1 MWFGNTVHAA
11 EHELDSG
18 LFSRQ
23 ASIPGNCQRGSK
35 NWPFAVWLTPCGW
48 LCVCVRVSMFAVST
62 MCVRV
67 SADPLSSAL
76 CVAAAF
82 VRYLCAA
89 LCLIN
94 AASSLNVCAA
104 TSRTMH
110 KFGRVTANP
119 AYSLSRSA
127 SFPLSVYAQQRI
139 LLSLLPW
146 QLFSMRTSMIWPL
159 TLWMLS

>member
-1 MWFGNTVHAA
+1 M
-11 EHELDSG
+11 
-18 LFSRQ
+18 
-23 ASIPGNCQRGSK
+23 
-35 NWPFAVWLTPCGW
+35 
-48 LCVCVRVSMFAVST
+48 CVRVSMFAVST

-76 CVAAAF
+76 CVVAAF

-119 AYSLSRSA
+119 AYSLCRSTSLPFLTESICTAAYSIVA
-127 SFPLSVYAQQRI
+127 SAMAIVFYANIDDMAPDFVNVI
-139 LLSLLPW
+139 LVA
-146 QLFSMRTSMIWPL
+146 
-159 TLWMLS
+159 